1 MTALTPKL
9 AAGIASKVYEVRDQE
24 DWNDIATRGASI
36 VDTTLDIDGNFTVD
50 VAKGRFNGT
59 SGGNI
64 LRSKSGFGY
73 IASGVGTRQNEV
85 LIAIRGTVTAYDWV
99 TDAMQSVKIGPSGY
113 PVHAGFETTFE
124 SFRPTIRE
132 FLGAA
137 KTKPTAIHVIGH
149 SLGGA
154 LATLTAD
161 FLAQQHIS
169 TRLYTFGCPRT
180 GFESFSRNLTRQLG
194 AENIFRVHH
203 SADPVTMVP
212 IFPFIHAPLNDNGYL
227 LPWDGGAISFA
238 AHKMGNYINSI
249 GDSNWDAMKR
259 APSPGTF
266 AQAESW
272 LEAASKQGNVVK
284 MYSAKSLWMI
294 MKCME
299 WILDMIGKGIGL
311 ELLGAVTVVDV
322 LAKLLYQGT
331 LASIKVGSY
340 VLSLIN
346 AIMKFLGRTVVA
358 GTNITVN
365 FIGWVLNLLFNFISS
380 TAQLALQKLHQ

>member
-24 DWNDIATRGASI
+24 DWSDIAKRGASI

-50 VAKGRFNGT
+50 TAKGRFNGT
-59 SGGNI
+59 SGGNF
-64 LRSKSGFGY
+64 LRAKSGFGY

-124 SFRPTIRE
+124 SFQSALRD
-132 FLGAA
+132 FLGSNS
-137 KTKPTAIHVIGH
+137 KPTTVHVVGH

-161 FLAQQHIS
+161 YLTQQHIHA
-169 TRLYTFGCPRT
+169 RLYTFGCPRT
-180 GFESFSRNLTRQLG
+180 GFESFSRNLTRKMG

-212 IFPFIHAPLNDNGYL
+212 IFPFIHAPLNDDGYM
-227 LPWDGGAISFA
+227 LPWEGAPVSFG

-249 GDSNWDAMKR
+249 GDSTWTAMKR
-259 APSPGTF
+259 APVPGTWG
-266 AQAESW
+266 QVENW
-272 LEAASKQGNVVK
+272 LDAASKQGNVVK
-284 MYSAKSLWMI
+284 MYSAKTLWMI
-294 MKCME
+294 MKSME
-299 WILDMIGKGIGL
+299 WILDMIGYGIGL
-311 ELLGAVTVVDV
+311 ELLGAVTVVDMI
-322 LAKLLYQGT
+322 AKVLYQGT
-331 LASIKVGSY
+331 LASVKIGSY
-340 VLSLIN
+340 VVSLIN
-346 AIMKFLGRTVVA
+346 AIMRFLGRTV
-358 GTNITVN
+358 ITGVSLTVSL
-365 FIGWVLNLLFNFISS
+365 FSWVLKLLFNFISS